1 MGDARDNEAYE
12 EELLDYEE
20 EDEKVLDSAS
30 KVNGEVVKKG
40 YVGIHSSGFRDF
52 LLKPELLRAIVDSGF
67 EHPSEGKVPSVQFSF
82 ASPPV
87 QHECIPQ
94 AILGMDVICQA
105 KSGMGKTAVF
115 VLSTLQQIEP
125 SPGQVSALVLCHTRE
140 LAYQICNEFVRFS
153 TYLPDTKVSV
163 FYGGVSV
170 NIHKDLLK
178 NECPHIVV
186 GTPGRVLGLA
196 REKHLSLKNVRHFIL
211 DECDKMLES
220 LDMRRDVQEIFKMT
234 PHDKQVMMFSAT
246 LSKEIRPVCK
256 KFMQDSSKALGSLLG
271 FEEFV
276 RSQGFI
282 ITLFRAIL
290 IFEDANVVDEDLNL
304 GPMEIYV
311 DDEAKLTLHGLVQH
325 YIKLNETEKNRKLN
339 DLLDALDFNQVVI
352 FVKSVSRA
360 KELNK
365 LLVECNFP
373 SICIHSGMTQE
384 ERLTHYKS
392 FKEGHKRILVAT
404 DLVGRGIDIER
415 VNIVI
420 NYDMPDSADTYLHR
434 VGRAGRFGT
443 KGLAITFVASASDS
457 EVLNQVQARF
467 EVDIKALPEQIDTST
482 YMPS

>member
-1 MGDARDNEAYE
+1 KDLGGYILLTRDSFETIFF
-12 EELLDYEE
+12 
-20 EDEKVLDSAS
+20 
-30 KVNGEVVKKG
+30 G
-40 YVGIHSSGFRDF
+40 SS
-52 LLKPELLRAIVDSGF
+52 S
-67 EHPSEGKVPSVQFSF
+67 
-82 ASPPV
+82 V

-125 SPGQVSALVLCHTRE
+125 TPGQVVALVLCHTRE
-140 LAYQICNEFVRFS
+140 LAYQICHEFERFS
-153 TYLPDTKVSV
+153 TYLPDIKVAV
-163 FYGGVSV
+163 FYGGV
-170 NIHKDLLK
+170 NIKVHKDLLK
-178 NECPHIVV
+178 NECPHVVV
-186 GTPGRVLGLA
+186 GTPGRILA
-196 REKHLSLKNVRHFIL
+196 LTRDKDLSLKNVRHFIL

-246 LSKEIRPVCK
+246 LSKEIRP
-256 KFMQDSSKALGSLLG
+256 
-271 FEEFV
+271 
-276 RSQGFI
+276 
-282 ITLFRAIL
+282 
-290 IFEDANVVDEDLNL
+290 
-304 GPMEIYV
+304 PMEIYV

-325 YIKLNETEKNRKLN
+325 YIKLSELEKNRKLN

-360 KELNK
+360 AELNK
-365 LLVECNFP
+365 LLMECNFP
-373 SICIHSGMTQE
+373 SICIHSGMSQE
-384 ERLTHYKS
+384 ERLTRYKG

-443 KGLAITFVASASDS
+443 KGLAITFVSSASDS
-457 EVLNQVQARF
+457 DVLNQVQERF
-467 EVDIKALPEQIDTST
+467 EVDIKELPEQIDTST
-482 YMPS
+482 YSMFFCLPSAFD

>member
-1 MGDARDNEAYE
+1 MGEAKDAEVYE
-12 EELLDYEE
+12 EDLVDYDEE
-20 EDEKVLDSAS
+20 VENAVDGAAANPSVD
-30 KVNGEVVKKG
+30 VVKKG

-52 LLKPELLRAIVDSGF
+52 LLKPELLRAIQDCGF
-67 EHPSEGKVPSVQFSF
+67 EHPSE
-82 ASPPV
+82 V

-115 VLSTLQQIEP
+115 VLSTLQQIDP
-125 SPGQVSALVLCHTRE
+125 VAGQVAALVLCHTRE
-140 LAYQICNEFVRFS
+140 LAYQICNEFERFS
-153 TYLPDTKVSV
+153 KYLSETKVAV
-163 FYGGVSV
+163 FYGGVH
-170 NIHKDLLK
+170 IKKHKDLLK

-186 GTPGRVLGLA
+186 GTPGRILALA
-196 REKHLSLKNVRHFIL
+196 RDKDLSLKNVRHFIL
-211 DECDKMLES
+211 DECDKMLDS

-256 KFMQDSSKALGSLLG
+256 KFMQD
-271 FEEFV
+271 
-276 RSQGFI
+276 
-282 ITLFRAIL
+282 
-290 IFEDANVVDEDLNL
+290 
-304 GPMEIYV
+304 PMEIYV
-311 DDEAKLTLHGLVQH
+311 DDEAKLTLHGLVQV
-325 YIKLNETEKNRKLN
+325 
-339 DLLDALDFNQVVI
+339 D
-352 FVKSVSRA
+352 
-360 KELNK
+360 
-365 LLVECNFP
+365 
-373 SICIHSGMTQE
+373 
-384 ERLTHYKS
+384 RLTRYKN

-457 EVLNQVQARF
+457 DVLNQVQERF
-467 EVDIKALPEQIDTST
+467 EVDIKELPEQIDTST